1 MTRSIRN
8 EFHSELANFISEDI
22 QTQQNFY
29 YYFLGKVDPW
39 TGDGRAPE
47 TELGKDQQNDNLI
60 RRNQIFF
67 KKIAPND
74 VSLATARFDWMTG
87 EVIPQWDDSVDM
99 GEVGYYRLTDDYNV
113 YACLDNAE
121 DATSTVKP
129 SGTSF
134 YPFKTA
140 DGYTWKYLYTIPIYK
155 RRAFLSTN
163 YMPVQRALSDSFYNK
178 GQIQTVQ
185 IIDAGSGYIDV
196 QLTQIQITATTVGSG
211 ATAHVSSVDS
221 LGRITGIQIDT
232 AGSAYISA
240 KIAITNSA
248 SGPTTGSGAELIP
261 VFTTGA
267 LSSVTISAAGVGYTV
282 GDLVKFNVGGAIL
295 IPQVSSTT
303 GSISG
308 VSIIEP
314 GAGYATMTV
323 SVTYTPGSAPVTP
336 TGKYAGNATAL
347 VEAILDRGIVQQV
360 LVRDPGVNYPVDTT
374 TRITV
379 QGDGENAEF
388 TPVVSNGQIVDV
400 IIDNPG
406 VGYSNIVLTVIG
418 SGDAAKVTANIGMND
433 LESEQALVEQLA
445 VYGAI
450 HSIKVTNPGQSYNS
464 ATTTVSIVGDGVGAT
479 AIPHFSPGGAIA
491 RIEVTNPGMNYTF
504 ASIVI
509 DDPNRTDPT
518 GVLIEATARAVFPPN
533 GGHGKDAVKQ
543 LFADTLSIYSNLR
556 FEQKLTAIT
565 QEYRQFGLL
574 KNPRSILSGKTL
586 RIDSDLA
593 VYTVTMDST
602 VEMVEDEV
610 WFNEKNE
617 FTVIEVIDGTSVIL
631 QSQSPRNI
639 TPLGSLS
646 KKSNPAIVANCQ
658 AIQSLPVLDKYS
670 GSLLY
675 VSNENPFSF
684 TENQGIS
691 VRTYLKF

>member
-74 VSLATARFDWMTG
+74 VSLATARFDWTTG

-134 YPFKTA
+134 YPFKTS

-163 YMPVQRALSDSFYNK
+163 YIPVQRALSDSFYNK

-185 IIDAGSGYIDV
+185 ITDQGAGYIDA
-196 QLTQIQITATTVGSG
+196 QLTYFDLAGTTTGSG
-211 ATAHVSSVDS
+211 AAAHVSSVDS
-221 LGRITGIQIDT
+221 LGRITGITIDT
-232 AGSAYISA
+232 AGSGYISA
-240 KIAITNSA
+240 NISITA
-248 SGPTTGSGAELIP
+248 SGGGQTLGSGAILEP
-261 VFTTGA
+261 VFTAGA
-267 LSSVTISAAGVGYTV
+267 LTSFTVTESGIGYSVD
-282 GDLVKFNVGGAIL
+282 DLIQVSVGGAVL
-295 IPQVSSTT
+295 IPQVSSAT
-303 GSISG
+303 GQIEG
-308 VSIIEP
+308 VQIVKA
-314 GAGYATMTV
+314 GAGYTALTLAV
-323 SVTYTPGSAPVTP
+323 SYAPGSAIGTP
-336 TGKYAGNATAL
+336 SGKYTGNYTAL
-347 VEAILDRGIVQQV
+347 AEVILDNGVVQRV

-379 QGDGENAEF
+379 QGDGQDAAF
-388 TPVVSNGQIVDV
+388 TPVVSEGKIVDV

-406 VGYSNIVLTVIG
+406 LGYSNIVLTVIG
-418 SGDAAKVTANIGMND
+418 SGTTAKIVANIGMND
-433 LESEQALVEQLA
+433 LESEQSLVEQLA
-445 VYGAI
+445 VPGAI
-450 HSIKVTNPGQSYNS
+450 HSIRVLTPGQAYNPS
-464 ATTTVSIVGDGVGAT
+464 TTTVSIIGDGVGAT
-479 AIPHFSPGGAIA
+479 AIPHFSSGGAIA
-491 RIEVTNPGMNYTF
+491 RIEVTNPGMDYTF

-509 DDPNRTDPT
+509 NDPNRADPT

-593 VYTVTMDST
+593 LYTVTMDPT
-602 VEMVEDEV
+602 VAMVEDEV

-617 FTVIEVIDGTSVIL
+617 FTVIEVIDDTSVIL

-639 TPLGSLS
+639 TPLGTLN

-691 VRTYLKF
+691 IRTYLKF